1 MVAYKR
7 DEIVSV
13 SDISRSFSTIL
24 NSIVDKSKEKFA
36 ISKNNKLEAVI
47 LDIEE
52 YERLKNAYDILEQK
66 EIETLLNSRTKED
79 KEASHSKI
87 INLDFGFWGRFKCC
101 RRSLKCRNR
110 ILNSGDFRLCRFFT
124 LQNRL
129 IARFQIENA

>member
-13 SDISRSFSTIL
+13 SDMSRSFSTIL

-52 YERLKNAYDILEQK
+52 YERLKNAYDFLEQK
-66 EIETLLNSRTKED
+66 EIEKLLNSRTKND
-79 KEASHSKI
+79 KEVSHSKI
-87 INLDFGFWGRFKCC
+87 VNLD
-101 RRSLKCRNR
+101 L
-110 ILNSGDFRLCRFFT
+110 
-124 LQNRL
+124 
-129 IARFQIENA
+129 

>member
-52 YERLKNAYDILEQK
+52 HERLKNAYDILEQK
-66 EIETLLNSRTKED
+66 EIEIMLLNRTKEE
-79 KEASHSKI
+79 KEISHSK
-87 INLDFGFWGRFKCC
+87 
-101 RRSLKCRNR
+101 SL
-110 ILNSGDFRLCRFFT
+110 S
-124 LQNRL
+124 
-129 IARFQIENA
+129 IEF

>member
-66 EIETLLNSRTKED
+66 EIETLLNSRTKEE
-79 KEASHSKI
+79 KEDSHSKI
-87 INLDFGFWGRFKCC
+87 ISLD
-101 RRSLKCRNR
+101 L
-110 ILNSGDFRLCRFFT
+110 
-124 LQNRL
+124 
-129 IARFQIENA
+129 

>member
-66 EIETLLNSRTKED
+66 EIETLLNSRTKDE

-87 INLDFGFWGRFKCC
+87 ISLD
-101 RRSLKCRNR
+101 L
-110 ILNSGDFRLCRFFT
+110 
-124 LQNRL
+124 
-129 IARFQIENA
+129 

>member
-66 EIETLLNSRTKED
+66 EIETLLNSRTKEE
-79 KEASHSKI
+79 K
-87 INLDFGFWGRFKCC
+87 
-101 RRSLKCRNR
+101 
-110 ILNSGDFRLCRFFT
+110 
-124 LQNRL
+124 
-129 IARFQIENA
+129 

>member
-52 YERLKNAYDILEQK
+52 YERLKNAYDLLEQR
-66 EIETLLNSRTKED
+66 EIETLLNNRTKDE
-79 KEASHSKI
+79 KEISHSKI
-87 INLDFGFWGRFKCC
+87 ISLD
-101 RRSLKCRNR
+101 L
-110 ILNSGDFRLCRFFT
+110 
-124 LQNRL
+124 
-129 IARFQIENA
+129 